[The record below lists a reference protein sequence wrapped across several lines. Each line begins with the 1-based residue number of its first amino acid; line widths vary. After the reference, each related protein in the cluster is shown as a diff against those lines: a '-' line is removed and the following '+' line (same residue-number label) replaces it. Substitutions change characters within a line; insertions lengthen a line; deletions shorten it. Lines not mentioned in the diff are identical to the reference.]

1 MNFEIIPNYFNYKSV
16 EICQI
21 TWIIV
26 IVKKQFRNSPD
37 KLDTAFGVAM
47 EAEKMLPK
55 LTELHTVSIERED
68 QFSTDQPI
76 SDKGSH
82 VALLKTRF

>member
-1 MNFEIIPNYFNYKSV
+1 M
-16 EICQI
+16 
-21 TWIIV
+21 IV
-26 IVKKQFRNSPD
+26 QKPFRNSPD

-68 QFSTDQPI
+68 QFSTFTDQLI
-76 SDKGSH
+76 SDKESH